1 MEVLHPCCAGLDV
14 HRDSVVACT
23 RLAHGGRVKHQV
35 ETFGTT
41 TSELERLS
49 RWLTGSGIS
58 HVVMEATGIYWKPV
72 WAVLDESFELVLA
85 NAMHVKN
92 VPGRKTDVNDAMW
105 LADLLAHGLIRASFI
120 PPPAVQALR
129 DLTRARKQ
137 LTREKV
143 SHVQRIDNVLQAANL
158 KLGSV
163 LSDIM
168 GQSGRAILDALA
180 GGEGDPER
188 LADHVHT
195 RIRASRAQIVE
206 AVRGRMSAHQR
217 LLLRIHLAQ
226 ADAIDAAIG
235 EIDREVNDRLEPF
248 RDAALRLTAIPGVS
262 DIAAA
267 VIIAEIGVD
276 MARFPTAAHLI
287 SRAGLCPRNDE
298 SAGKRRSTKLRKG
311 APWLKTLLVQV
322 AWAASRKRQ
331 SYFRALFTRLTAR
344 RGPRK
349 AIVAVAAA
357 VLTAVYWMLTR
368 AVAFNDLGADHFD
381 RIQRPRLVAR
391 FVRKLA
397 ELGFDVALA
406 ERKAA

>member
-143 SHVQRIDNVLQAANL
+143 SQVQRIDNVLQAANP

-248 RDAALRLTAIPGVS
+248 RDAALRLTTIPGVS

-287 SRAGLCPRNDE
+287 SWAGLCPRNDE

>member
-248 RDAALRLTAIPGVS
+248 RDAALRLTTIPGVS

-287 SRAGLCPRNDE
+287 SWAGLCPRNDE

>member
-14 HRDSVVACT
+14 HRDSVVACI
-23 RLAHGGRVKHQV
+23 RLAQGRRVKHQV

-49 RWLTGSGIS
+49 RWLTGSAIS

-143 SHVQRIDNVLQAANL
+143 SHVQRIDKVLQAANL

-168 GQSGRAILDALA
+168 GESGRAILDALA

-188 LADHVHT
+188 LADQVHT

-248 RDAALRLTAIPGVS
+248 RDAALRLTTIPGVS

-287 SRAGLCPRNDE
+287 SWAGLCPRNDQ

-397 ELGFDVALA
+397 ELGFDVTLA
-406 ERKAA
+406 ERKAV